1 MKKLLKISCMGC
13 VGLALFVVL
22 SFVAL
27 GLIAKGR
34 AEFTEATASYQP
46 LTVEKTDTST
56 DLTGTDSSGEPN
68 ETPATASGR
77 VHLLLSGVDEASI
90 RRCDS
95 REGMSFNATYDSKSM
110 SVSETMTEK
119 DDGSWTY
126 VVDMEFS
133 GNGLGRLAGRLLGGQ
148 ASTMELCLPEDIP
161 IEIVVESAQGSLM
174 AEFGGLW
181 LPSIDVSLSMGGG
194 FVNFDQP
201 LREPAEEVKISS
213 SMSGGLVSGLGNA
226 SPAEIDLSTTKGGF
240 TLANTVHFGGVVLD
254 MSGAWKRD
262 VLIRIDSESGESTL
276 IIPRSVRVVGAPD
289 AGLEN
294 GLPESAPTITFT
306 PDTKFDELT
315 IRRN

>member
-181 LPSIDVSLSMGGG
+181 LPSIDVSLSMGG
-194 FVNFDQP
+194 
-201 LREPAEEVKISS
+201 
-213 SMSGGLVSGLGNA
+213 LGNA

-315 IRRN
+315 IRRD